1 MEQPREPIFYPN
13 EIPCLIEVDNETENT
28 LQSKELG
35 ASENVQSENGEIEVI
50 VVKQKIKCHLVRF
63 VNR

>member
-1 MEQPREPIFYPN
+1 M
-13 EIPCLIEVDNETENT
+13 DNETENT

-50 VVKQKIKCHLVRF
+50 VVKQKMESF
-63 VNR
+63 F